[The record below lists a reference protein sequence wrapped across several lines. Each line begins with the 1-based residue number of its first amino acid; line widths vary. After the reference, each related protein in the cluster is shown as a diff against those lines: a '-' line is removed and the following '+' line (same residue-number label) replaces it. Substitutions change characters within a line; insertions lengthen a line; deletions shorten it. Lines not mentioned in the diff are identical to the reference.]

1 MSTSRGL
8 EASTIARAAAPVLL
22 LLAAMAIPPF
32 AAVATLILAGGAFVA
47 ARREAPVA
55 WAWAAMV
62 PATALATV
70 RWISGIVPA
79 DLLATCDPSG
89 PPRVAWAVV
98 EAVAVLGTFTALAV
112 LLRTRRASVGLRRPA
127 RRAVRDAV
135 LGFGAFALGGL
146 VVISILRG
154 GIPGPAV
161 GGSAIAYVLVVLLGA
176 AAIALAEELAF
187 RGVVQ
192 HWLARTTGEVPAI
205 VVQGVAYGL
214 WVAAVGWGPVFGV
227 AAGGWGPVLGIA
239 AVGAGLVA
247 GLITMRTNSVLT
259 LVAWHAGIAVPL
271 FAVMVCP

>member
-8 EASTIARAAAPVLL
+8 RAPTIARAAAPVLL

-32 AAVATLILAGGAFVA
+32 AAVATAILAGGAVVA
-47 ARREAPVA
+47 ARRGAPVA

-62 PATALATV
+62 PASALATV

-79 DLLATCDPSG
+79 DLAAACDPSG

-98 EAVAVLGTFTALAV
+98 EAAVVLGTFTALAV

-127 RRAVRDAV
+127 RRAVRNAV
-135 LGFGAFALGGL
+135 LGFGAFAIGGL
-146 VVISILRG
+146 VTVSILRG
-154 GIPGPAV
+154 GIPGPAD
-161 GGSAIAYVLVVLLGA
+161 GGSPGAWVLVVGLGA

-192 HWLARTTGEVPAI
+192 HWLARTTGEAPAV

-214 WVAAVGWGPVFGV
+214 WVAAVGWGPV
-227 AAGGWGPVLGIA
+227 LGIL

-247 GLITMRTNSVLT
+247 GIITMRTNSILTVL
-259 LVAWHAGIAVPL
+259 AWHAGIAIPL
-271 FAVMVCP
+271 LAVMVCP

>member
-8 EASTIARAAAPVLL
+8 QAPTIARAAAPVLL

-32 AAVATLILAGGAFVA
+32 AAIATIILAGGAVVA
-47 ARREAPVA
+47 ARRDAPVA

-70 RWISGIVPA
+70 RWASGVVPA
-79 DLLATCDPSG
+79 DLAAACDPSG

-98 EAVAVLGTFTALAV
+98 EAVVVLGTFTALAV

-127 RRAVRDAV
+127 RRAVRNAI
-135 LGFGAFALGGL
+135 LGFGAFAIGGL
-146 VVISILRG
+146 VIISILRG
-154 GIPGPAV
+154 GVPGPAA
-161 GGSAIAYVLVVLLGA
+161 GGSAVSYVLVVLLGA

-192 HWLARTTGEVPAI
+192 HWLARTTGEWPAV

-214 WVAAVGWGPVFGV
+214 WVAAVGWGPLV
-227 AAGGWGPVLGIA
+227 GIL
-239 AVGAGLVA
+239 AVVAGLVA
-247 GLITMRTNSVLT
+247 GVITMRTNSILTVL
-259 LVAWHAGIAVPL
+259 AWHAGIAVPL